1 MSLTAAAIAI
11 TDMDLIQKIY
21 EVLPSN
27 LQEQIKNAYPDI
39 FEEGE
44 IVGVGQRYEH
54 NDGDEFILA
63 HEHGHVALVSL
74 QDGSI
79 LNTVKVGNINHLTED
94 EIEEVFNDFS
104 DWELVDEGC

>member
-79 LNTVKVGNINHLTED
+79 LNTVKVGNVNRLTED
-94 EIEEVFNDFS
+94 EIEEVFGDP
-104 DWELVDEGC
+104 DCWELAEGVC